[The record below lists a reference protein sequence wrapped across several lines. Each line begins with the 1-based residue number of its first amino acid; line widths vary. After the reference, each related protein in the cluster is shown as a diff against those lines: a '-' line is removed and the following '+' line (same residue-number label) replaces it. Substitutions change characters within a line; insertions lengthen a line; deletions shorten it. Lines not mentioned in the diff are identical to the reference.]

1 MITDINEKE
10 EENMFV
16 KNIILNPSI
25 VIVLFIL
32 IVLYYGLFSKL
43 GIEDKEHPKSK
54 MIIIFEMLL
63 WSIFI
68 ALLLINGLIYIY
80 DFNVI
85 DYLQKLLGLKKE
97 INIILDSDNLR
108 DTKNGRKKYII
119 FQGITIHM
127 MTLKQYVFQKVL
139 D

>member
-97 INIILDSDNLR
+97 INIILDSNR
-108 DTKNGRKKYII
+108 
-119 FQGITIHM
+119 
-127 MTLKQYVFQKVL
+127 
-139 D
+139 